1 MSADTLS
8 TVLDAVR
15 LNGAVFFSIEASA
28 PWVAEAPPSAV
39 IGPRV
44 MPGAGHV
51 LEYHVVA
58 RGRAWG
64 GIVGGEPVLLEAG
77 DVIVFPHGDP
87 HTMSSAPG
95 MRAEP
100 GIKLHQRPTDLQLP
114 FPLTFGSAGPR
125 DVHVVCGFLGCDAHP
140 FNPLLA
146 SLPRTLVVRASHEDG
161 EDPIRQFI
169 RLAVRESTTK
179 RLGGEC
185 ILARLSELMFV
196 EVLRRHLA
204 ALPPGAGGWLGGLRD
219 PVVGRALG
227 LIHAEPARDWSLEEL
242 ARTVG
247 ASRSTLAERFAQ
259 LVGQP
264 PMQYLTCWRMQVAAS
279 LLARGDAGVATVAER
294 VGYDSE
300 AAFSRAFKKHAGASP
315 GAWRRARGAA
325 RGAGSAVPD
334 QNLTGRPGPPDR
346 RR

>member
-15 LNGAVFFSIEASA
+15 LNGAVFFSIEATA

-44 MPGAGHV
+44 MPSAGHV
-51 LEYHVVA
+51 IEYHVIA

-64 GIVGGEPVLLEAG
+64 GIVGGEAVELEAG

-95 MRAEP
+95 MRAHPRIE
-100 GIKLHQRPTDLQLP
+100 LHQRPNDLQLP
-114 FPLTFGSAGPR
+114 FPLTFGGTGPR

-146 SLPRTLVVRASHEDG
+146 SLPRMLVARGDRDDADDS
-161 EDPIRQFI
+161 IRQFI
-169 RLAVRESTTK
+169 QLAVRESATK

-196 EVLRRHLA
+196 EVLRRHLN
-204 ALPPGAGGWLGGLRD
+204 ALPSGAGGWLGGLRD
-219 PVVGRALG
+219 PVAGRALA
-227 LIHAEPARDWSLEEL
+227 LLHAEPARDWSLEEL
-242 ARTVG
+242 ARRAG
-247 ASRSTLAERFAQ
+247 ASRSTLADRFTQ

-264 PMQYLTCWRMQVAAS
+264 PMQYLTRWRMQVAAG
-279 LLARGDAGVATVAER
+279 LLARCDSSVATVAER

-315 GAWRRARGAA
+315 GAWRRGDRAA
-325 RGAGSAVPD
+325 APSQAVTD
-334 QNLTGRPGPPDR
+334 RPCPPGR